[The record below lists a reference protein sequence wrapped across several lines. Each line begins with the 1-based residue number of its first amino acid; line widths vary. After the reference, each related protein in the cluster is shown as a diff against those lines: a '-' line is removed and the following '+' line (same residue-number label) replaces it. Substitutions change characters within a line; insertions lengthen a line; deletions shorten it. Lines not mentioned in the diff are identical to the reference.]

1 MGHGAGSGDPVELVR
16 QDAGGACAAA
26 DVGGTGTV
34 HSAAGTLGPACAEL
48 QHPSALGSPDDAAGL
63 GGDEALVVDGQQ
75 QEGLDELGLD
85 GGSPDGD
92 EGLIGEDRGA
102 FGDGIDI
109 AGELEVFQVG
119 QELLVE
125 HLPVP
130 EVLDVLGVEV
140 EVLDVLHHLLQTGCN
155 GVATLVG
162 DSTEVQVE
170 VGDAVPVTALEISI
184 AHGELVEVAQHGHV
198 QAFASIHDT
207 FLLFHGG
214 GSSAACNR
222 DLWAPCAS
230 VRTARYYTQLYE
242 KAGDKS
248 THFPVFPGKPSETDK
263 KADWSA
269 SRLFLLL
276 IQPSMRFTRRS

>member
-1 MGHGAGSGDPVELVR
+1 M
-16 QDAGGACAAA
+16 
-26 DVGGTGTV
+26 
-34 HSAAGTLGPACAEL
+34 
-48 QHPSALGSPDDAAGL
+48 
-63 GGDEALVVDGQQ
+63 VDGQQ

-85 GGSPDGD
+85 GRSPDGD

-130 EVLDVLGVEV
+130 EVLDVLRGEV
-140 EVLDVLHHLLQTGCN
+140 EVLDVLHHLLQTGGN
-155 GVATLVG
+155 GVAALVG
-162 DSTEVQVE
+162 NGTEVQVE

-184 AHGELVEVAQHGHV
+184 AHGELVEVTQHGHV
-198 QAFASIHDT
+198 QALTSIHDT

-230 VRTARYYTQLYE
+230 VRTAQYYISLYE

-248 THFPVFPGKPSETDK
+248 THFPVFPGNTSRRNK
-263 KADWSA
+263 KADRSP
-269 SRLFLLL
+269 SRLFPVL
-276 IQPSMRFTRRS
+276 F